1 LTHTYDDMTLDE
13 LRRRVDD
20 WAHYGIEPS
29 TPREWYIARRA
40 RRDAILDLQEALD
53 AEGLVV
59 VPAAHV
65 IDDED
70 IFELTEEESR
80 EFWGKME
87 DAIRDAALINTD
99 NNALMRF
106 IRDADHG

>member
-59 VPAAHV
+59 VPEEQWHLLERFAATALPL
-65 IDDED
+65 
-70 IFELTEEESR
+70 LTAEYGSI
-80 EFWGKME
+80 GG
-87 DAIRDAALINTD
+87 AALS
-99 NNALMRF
+99 ARVF
-106 IRDADHG
+106 GFARDYDHG

>member
-59 VPAAHV
+59 VPERP
-65 IDDED
+65 DD
-70 IFELTEEESR
+70 R
-80 EFWGKME
+80 
-87 DAIRDAALINTD
+87 AL
-99 NNALMRF
+99 AGR
-106 IRDADHG
+106 RRYR